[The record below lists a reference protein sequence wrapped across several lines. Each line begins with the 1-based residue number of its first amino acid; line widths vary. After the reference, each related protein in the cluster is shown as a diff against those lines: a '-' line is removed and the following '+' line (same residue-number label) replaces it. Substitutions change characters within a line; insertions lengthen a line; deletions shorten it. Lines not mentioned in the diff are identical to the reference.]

1 MTPAPAKLPLLARA
15 ARRVLSWY
23 DFSEPFNAAGGR
35 KRRPGRVEFRGEEAE
50 QLTPPKRL
58 IGIDLARNMVR
69 NSSPT
74 RGIVRQL
81 RANTVGIGGKLSF
94 SVEGDWYAKATA
106 AFAAWAHHADYIDG
120 TPWRELLQ
128 LVVYAVA
135 MEGDCVVVFDR
146 GQLTGSGKLLFFEAD
161 QVCNLRGDDWKKFAV
176 GPRRRWRQCSGILL
190 DGWGRKAGVVVSRYR
205 GRTETARKDAFV
217 LTCDPDNPDA
227 AFWRHVTRK
236 FRLRQLRGSAPALA
250 SLSTTQDAH
259 EMMGYELQ
267 SAKRGASHYA
277 AVLLKDPEKQPE
289 DASELPTPESLAGG
303 ASTDCTPAGTAN
315 AAAAASAAAASVPGA
330 TDDDDDLPI
339 PRNLASITGG
349 QNDVMEG
356 VEKIEWDPA
365 ARPSERV
372 VDFLEF
378 STRLA
383 GRAHGLNS
391 SYALGRADGSYSAAR
406 MDLCMSWIVFEDN
419 QKFLESALADWVAVQ
434 VISRAI
440 ERKELAAGPEGWETR
455 IRWSWPKPPSID
467 EQKEQNAL
475 TLKLKNGAAAP
486 QEIFGPNWRE
496 ILRLRAEFDAE
507 CKRLGL
513 PPLAFQEVTPGA
525 TTSNTNT
532 NTDET

>member
-1 MTPAPAKLPLLARA
+1 MTPAATKRLPLLARA
-15 ARRVLSWY
+15 ARRILAWY

-35 KRRPGRVEFRGEEAE
+35 KRRPGRIEHRGEESE
-50 QLTPPKRL
+50 QLTPWRRL
-58 IGIDLARNMVR
+58 VGVDLARNMVR
-69 NSSPT
+69 NSAPT
-74 RGIVRQL
+74 RGIVRQM
-81 RANTVGIGGKLSF
+81 RVNTVGIGGKLSF
-94 SVEGDWYAKATA
+94 AVEGEWYAAATA
-106 AFAAWAHHADYIDG
+106 VFAEWARHADYIDH

-128 LVVYAVA
+128 DVVYALA
-135 MEGDCVVVFDR
+135 MEGDCVVAFDR
-146 GQLTGSGKLLFFEAD
+146 GQFTGSGKLVCFEAD
-161 QVCNLRGDDWKKFAV
+161 QICNLAGDDWKKFAV

-190 DGWGRKAGVVVSRYR
+190 DGWGRKAGVIVSRYR
-205 GRTETARKDAFV
+205 GRIETARKDAFV
-217 LTCDPDNPDA
+217 FVCDPDDPDA
-227 AFWRHVTRK
+227 APWRHVTRK

-277 AVLLKDPEKQPE
+277 AALMKDPAQQPV
-289 DASELPTPESLAGG
+289 DAAVLPTPESLAGEV
-303 ASTDCTPAGTAN
+303 ASNNTPAGTAG
-315 AAAAASAAAASVPGA
+315 AAAAACAPDAPGA
-330 TDDDDDLPI
+330 TDDGEDEL
-339 PRNLASITGG
+339 PRNLVNITGG
-349 QNDVMEG
+349 QFDMMEG
-356 VEKIEWDPA
+356 VEKLEWDPA
-365 ARPSERV
+365 TRPNERV

-419 QKFLESALADWVAVQ
+419 QKFLESALADWVAVR

-455 IRWSWPKPPSID
+455 IRWQWPKPPAID
-467 EQKEQNAL
+467 EQKEQAAL
-475 TLKLKNGAAAP
+475 TQKFRNGAASP
-486 QEIFGPNWRE
+486 QEVFGPNWRE
-496 ILRLRAEFDAE
+496 TLRLRAEFDAE
-507 CKRLGL
+507 CKRLGIT
-513 PPLAFQEVTPGA
+513 LAFQETTPGA